1 MKRKITIILTVM
13 IMALCMAA
21 CGSASSKEP
30 EHTLTFKEGKMVTM
44 NDTEYV
50 GIFFDYTN
58 NSGETVLPCEAI
70 DVKAFQNGKELTV
83 VVYTGQKTEGA
94 IQCDTSVQTGT
105 TANVVWTFEAQDKST
120 VSVECTDGQKFEF
133 NIE

>member
-1 MKRKITIILTVM
+1 MKKFVTVLM
-13 IMALCMAA
+13 TACMMVVGLVG
-21 CGSASSKEP
+21 CGASEQKEP
-30 EHTLTFKEGKMVTM
+30 DHTLTFKEGKMVTM

-58 NSGETVLPCEAI
+58 NSGETVIPCDAI

-83 VVYTGQKTEGA
+83 IVYTGQKTEGA
-94 IQCDTSVQTGT
+94 IQCDKSVQTGT
-105 TANVVWTFEAQDKST
+105 TANVVWTFEPQDDST

-133 NIE
+133 EIK